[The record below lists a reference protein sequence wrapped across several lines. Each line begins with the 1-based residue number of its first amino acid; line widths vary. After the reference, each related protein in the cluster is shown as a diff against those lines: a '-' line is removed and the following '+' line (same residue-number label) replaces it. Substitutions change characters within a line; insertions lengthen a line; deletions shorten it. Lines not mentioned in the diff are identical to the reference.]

1 MDQIATRYSQRP
13 SSLLGL
19 PADSW
24 AAYQLDHAA
33 LMLGRWVEGKL
44 SERDEQ
50 GQPVHQL
57 VSLLDV
63 EELGSS
69 DFRSLSG
76 RGVRKISIPESGV
89 W

>member
-1 MDQIATRYSQRP
+1 MATRYSQRP

-19 PADSW
+19 PTDSW

-33 LMLGRWVEGKL
+33 AVLGRWVEGKL
-44 SERDEQ
+44 AERDEQ

-57 VSLLDV
+57 VSLLGTK
-63 EELGSS
+63 EEAPG
-69 DFRSLSG
+69 DFRSLG
-76 RGVRKISIPESGV
+76 GQQVPRVRIPENGV